1 MSFRYLTQEFFNH
14 FYFMKQFVPLSK
26 NLFEKLIISHTVKK
40 FEDYPEEKI
49 VILHSEAYFSGPYS
63 QPEKWS

>member
-1 MSFRYLTQEFFNH
+1 
-14 FYFMKQFVPLSK
+14 MKQFVPLSK